1 MTDKHDVVI
10 GIAASLYA
18 SRATNDALRA
28 DPNLDALAN
37 ETWDLYFELQRAVSG
52 SHGEASRRA
61 NPGGLDIGSAESK
74 Q

>member
-1 MTDKHDVVI
+1 MSDTHDVVI

-18 SRATNDALRA
+18 SQATEDALRGE
-28 DPNLDALAN
+28 PNLEALAN
-37 ETWDLYFELQRAVSG
+37 SE

-61 NPGGLDIGSAESK
+61 NPGGPGIGRAETK

>member
-1 MTDKHDVVI
+1 MTDEHDVVI

-28 DPNLDALAN
+28 EPNLEALAS
-37 ETWDLYFELQRAVSG
+37 EAWDLYFELQRAVSG
-52 SHGEASRRA
+52 SHGEALRRA
-61 NPGGLDIGSAESK
+61 NAGELGSGRAESK